1 MRRNATACPR
11 PARLLFLLACAW
23 AFSGCRGCDSQAAA
37 IAPQIYLDACAD
49 PQREVQGKLIGG
61 YRECAHDFGDVDI
74 SVKVKHD
81 IVVTNPSIVELTFDT
96 IAIIEG
102 DPAFKVELAPE
113 RIGPGL
119 SGVITV
125 SVRPKVEAPIAAVLS
140 ILSDANNTD
149 QTAESLS
156 LVEVQLTA
164 NGVDNGVPDIKVTP
178 LECDFGRVAQGGV
191 QVCPVSV
198 TNEGNRGLVLDSVTF
213 IPPTDA
219 ADATLFDTPPDSVR
233 NGGTDGV
240 CDPSLGEEEC
250 AFAFTGRPPGPEEE
264 IAPNSTAVLTARFTP
279 DVLGNFSGKFRV
291 LSNDPDEEQID
302 VTLGGISVT
311 PPTCA
316 IRIKSVN
323 GVDVPPGGAPEIEP
337 LDNVIVTLED
347 STPSTLEGAIAA
359 YEWNIPANGR
369 PAGSTVQLTTPT
381 AETTGFTFDDDLGID
396 LAGTYTVRAVVY
408 DDLGTGSVNECQL
421 SFDAVPKD
429 HFLVQLSW
437 DTPTNDI
444 DLHVTKQASNGD
456 YCIDA
461 TSGDTVVD
469 GLLSEDCDNG
479 LDCNYAGCKAGTTY
493 GTPPE
498 WDGAAGRTAGDPA
511 LDIDDLSGFGPENIN
526 VDNMSEGA
534 YLVGVDSFSMS
545 QSSGV
550 TVRIF
555 IFGRLAA
562 EFFTDLANTEWFEA
576 AVVHWPAD
584 ALTEDPCIEDLTDG
598 DATDE
603 CG

>member
-1 MRRNATACPR
+1 MCCAVALAACR
-11 PARLLFLLACAW
+11 D
-23 AFSGCRGCDSQAAA
+23 CDPQAEA
-37 IAPQIYLDACAD
+37 IAPQIYLDSCAD

-61 YRECAHDFGDVDI
+61 FRECAYGFGDVDI
-74 SVKVKHD
+74 SVKVMHD
-81 IVVTNPSIVELTFDT
+81 IVVTNPSIVELIFTNV
-96 IAIIEG
+96 AIVEG

-178 LECDFGRVAQGGV
+178 LDCDFGRVAQGGV
-191 QVCPVSV
+191 QVCPVAI
-198 TNEGNRGLVLDSVTF
+198 TNEGNRGLVLDSVAF

-219 ADATLFDTPPDSVR
+219 PDATLFDTPPDSVR

-240 CDPSLGEEEC
+240 CDASAGEEEC
-250 AFAFTGRPPGPEEE
+250 AFAFTGRPPGPTEE
-264 IAPNSTAVLTARFTP
+264 IAPSGTVVLSARFTP
-279 DVLGNFSGKFRV
+279 DVLGNFSGKFRI

-311 PPTCA
+311 PPMCA

-323 GVDVPPGGAPEIEP
+323 GVDVPPGGDPEIEP
-337 LDNVIVTLED
+337 LDNVILTLED
-347 STPSTLEGAIAA
+347 STPSTIEGSIAG
-359 YEWNIPANGR
+359 YEWAIPADGR
-369 PAGSTVQLTTPT
+369 PAGSTVQLVAPT

-408 DDLGTGSVNECQL
+408 DELGTTSVNECEL
-421 SFDAVPKD
+421 SFEAIPKD

-437 DTPTNDI
+437 DTATNDI
-444 DLHVTKQASNGD
+444 DLHTTKQAADGS

-461 TSGDTVVD
+461 TSFDTVIS

-479 LDCNYAGCKAGTTY
+479 LDCNYAGCKSGSFGTA
-493 GTPPE
+493 PE
-498 WDGAAGRTAGDPA
+498 WDGAAGRTAGDPM

-526 VDNMSEGA
+526 VDAMAEGN

-545 QSSGV
+545 QPSGV

-562 EFFTDLANTEWFEA
+562 EFFAEIDDGDWFEA

-584 ALTEDPCIEDLTDG
+584 PLTEDPCIEDLTDG
-598 DATDE
+598 DAIDD